1 MCQSGV
7 VAFADK
13 ETGLKKQD
21 LLRFSPLV
29 TVRLRDNCLN
39 IAWPFSDNDQGLP
52 LVKVA
57 VCVGLRGF
65 AGVNSYSVSA
75 TRRIS

>member
-1 MCQSGV
+1 VCQSGV
-7 VAFADK
+7 VVFADK

-29 TVRLRDNCLN
+29 TVRLRDNCLKESC
-39 IAWPFSDNDQGLP
+39 PVRDNDQGLP
-52 LVKVA
+52 LVKVD
-57 VCVGLRGF
+57 VCVGLSGF